1 MLVHYNFN
9 IHNFNKFTM
18 TTLTIRIK
26 DDLKNK
32 AFNQAEKLGVPL
44 TLIVTTALENF
55 VKSPRIVIGEP
66 EIIEVTPA
74 IQKKMDKIVQKFA
87 KLKK

>member
-1 MLVHYNFN
+1 
-9 IHNFNKFTM
+9 M

-32 AFNQAEKLGVPL
+32 AFNQAEKLRVPL
-44 TLIVTTALENF
+44 TFVVINALENF

-66 EIIEVTPA
+66 ELIEVTPA
-74 IQKKMDKIVQKFA
+74 IQKKMDKSAA
-87 KLKK
+87 KLTNKKK